1 MTEYEQKWLS
11 FLEEA
16 KNKPEEDLNEYI
28 SDIINTAKS
37 IASRAKGQGAPSPLS
52 GLGRGNVSVKPEE
65 EAEGEEAEEEEDES
79 TTDTPAAPASAV
91 GRTSPSGR
99 ARAIPAAIDS
109 ATDES
114 IDTEDQPILER
125 WQKIANTKKKVL

>member
-65 EAEGEEAEEEEDES
+65 EAGGEEEETEEEEDAS
-79 TTDTPAAPASAV
+79 PTTTADAATAADPRPRGGV
-91 GRTSPSGR
+91 RTGDLPMEL
-99 ARAIPAAIDS
+99 
-109 ATDES
+109 DES

>member
-65 EAEGEEAEEEEDES
+65 EAGGEEAEEEEDES
-79 TTDTPAAPASAV
+79 TTDTPAAPARAA
-91 GRTSPSGR
+91 GRSSSSRRAITSPT
-99 ARAIPAAIDS
+99 PIDP

>member
-65 EAEGEEAEEEEDES
+65 EAEGEEEATAAVATASPTHLPHQRAQQDEHRQVDAQYPFQPRS
-79 TTDTPAAPASAV
+79 TPKQM
-91 GRTSPSGR
+91 R
-99 ARAIPAAIDS
+99 AL
-109 ATDES
+109 T
-114 IDTEDQPILER
+114 
-125 WQKIANTKKKVL
+125 QKTNLS

>member
-65 EAEGEEAEEEEDES
+65 EAEGEEEA
-79 TTDTPAAPASAV
+79 TAAVAPASPAASPAAAV
-91 GRTSPSGR
+91 ARRSAAARR
-99 ARAIPAAIDS
+99 ARRRHSNSTMD
-109 ATDES
+109 TDES